1 MIYNDYMELNE
12 FYDLVEEIFNSLPQ
26 DIKLSIENVEITVEE
41 KDKGYLLG
49 FYRGV
54 PYKNRGPHY
63 NFVLPDKIVLFKEEI
78 ETAANKENIP
88 IKEKVKKVLLHEIG
102 HYLGFSE
109 EKLRELGV
117 Y

>member
-1 MIYNDYMELNE
+1 MELNE
-12 FYDLVEEIFNSLPQ
+12 FFNLVEEIFNNLPQ
-26 DIKLSIENVEITVEE
+26 DIKLLLENIEITVEE

-54 PYKNRGPHY
+54 PYKERGPYY

-78 ETAANKENIP
+78 ENAANQENIS
-88 IKEKVKKVLLHEIG
+88 IREKIKKVLLHEIG
-102 HYLGFSE
+102 HYLGFNE
-109 EKLRELGV
+109 EKLRDLGV

>member
-1 MIYNDYMELNE
+1 MELKE
-12 FYDLVEEIFNSLPQ
+12 FINLVEEIYLSLPK
-26 DIKLSIENVEITVEE
+26 DIKSSLENIEITVEE
-41 KDKGYLLG
+41 KDKGLLLG

-54 PYKNRGPHY
+54 PYKYRGPHY

-78 ETAANKENIP
+78 ENASILENISV
-88 IKEKVKKVLLHEIG
+88 KEKIKKVLLHEIG
-102 HYLGFSE
+102 HYLGLSE